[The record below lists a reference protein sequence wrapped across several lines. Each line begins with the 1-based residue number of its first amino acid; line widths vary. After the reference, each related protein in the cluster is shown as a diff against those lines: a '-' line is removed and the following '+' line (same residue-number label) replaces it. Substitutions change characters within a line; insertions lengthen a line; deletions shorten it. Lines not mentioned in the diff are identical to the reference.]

1 MSEIT
6 LQIPEKLIPVFTPE
20 RGALLYRIAKG
31 GRGSAK
37 TRTFALLSALRV
49 IEMRNEG
56 LSGVFLC
63 GREFMNTLQDSSLEE
78 IKQVIQEDEYLNS
91 QFDCGKEYIR
101 TKCGAIKYLFV
112 GLRHNLDSLKSKARV
127 LCSWIDE
134 AETVSETA
142 WMKLTATVLR
152 EPKSEIWITYNPES
166 PESAT
171 HRRFVEQ
178 FDPTIMVS
186 ADCNWSDNP
195 WFPIGL
201 EKQRQSD
208 MKNRP
213 DIYDHIWE
221 GEFLTRTEAQIF
233 AGKFRTEEFTPNP
246 AWDGP
251 YCGLDFGFAKDP
263 NAAVLIWKT
272 GNTLYIEKEYYG
284 VGVEIDKLGGEL
296 LKAIPE
302 FATHV
307 VRADSARPDLISY
320 LKRQTGQT
328 GGTGQIP
335 RIEGAVKGK
344 GSVEDGVEFIKSHN
358 VIIHPRCTN
367 TLKEFK
373 LYSYKVDR
381 LSGDIL
387 PVIVD
392 DWNHIID
399 SARYALEPVM
409 RSKGF
414 NWDTLL

>member
-1 MSEIT
+1 MST
-6 LQIPEKLIPVFTPE
+6 LTLSIPNALIPVFTPE

-37 TRTFALLSALRV
+37 TRTFALMSALRV
-49 IEMRNEG
+49 LEMRDNGE
-56 LSGVFLC
+56 SGVFLC
-63 GREFMNTLQDSSLEE
+63 GREFMNTLTDSSLEE
-78 IKQVIQEDEYLNS
+78 IKQVIQDDPYLES

-101 TKCGAIKYLFV
+101 TKCQSIKYLFV

-134 AETVSETA
+134 AETVSESA

-152 EPKSEIWITYNPES
+152 EPNSEVWVTYNPES

-171 HRRFVEQ
+171 HKRFVTQ
-178 FDPTIMVS
+178 FDKEIMIS

-208 MKNRP
+208 LLHRP
-213 DIYDHIWE
+213 DVYDHIWE
-221 GEFLTRTEAQIF
+221 GEFLTRTDAQIF
-233 AGKFRTEEFTPNP
+233 AGKFRAEEFEPQ
-246 AWDGP
+246 AHWDGP
-251 YCGLDFGFAKDP
+251 YCGVDFGFAKDP
-263 NAAVLIWKT
+263 STGVKIWKF
-272 GNTLYIEKEYYG
+272 GQNLYIEKEYYA
-284 VGVEIDKLGGEL
+284 VGVEIDKIGGEL

-302 FATHV
+302 FADHV

-320 LKRQTGQT
+320 LKRPLNQS
-328 GGTGQIP
+328 GGTGQISFM
-335 RIEGAVKGK
+335 IGAVKGK
-344 GSVEDGVEFIKSHN
+344 GSIEDGVEYMKSHN
-358 VIIHPRCTN
+358 IIIHPRCTN
-367 TLKEFK
+367 ALKEMK

-381 LSGDIL
+381 LSGDIQ

-399 SARYALEPVM
+399 ASRYALEPLTKNNSFDWSAV
-409 RSKGF
+409 
-414 NWDTLL
+414 

>member
-1 MSEIT
+1 MSDLV

-37 TRTFALLSALRV
+37 TRTFALMSALRV
-49 IEMRNEG
+49 IDMRDAG

-63 GREFMNTLQDSSLEE
+63 GREFMNTLTDSSLEE

-91 QFDCGKEYIR
+91 QFECGKEYIR
-101 TKCGAIKYLFV
+101 TKCHSIKYLFV

-127 LCSWIDE
+127 LCTWIDE

-152 EPKSEIWITYNPES
+152 EQGSEVWITYNPES

-171 HRRFVEQ
+171 HRRFVDQ
-178 FDPTIMVS
+178 FDPAIMVS

-208 MKNRP
+208 MIHRP
-213 DIYDHIWE
+213 DVYDHIWE
-221 GEFLTRTEAQIF
+221 GEFLTRTDAQIF
-233 AGKFRTEEFTPNP
+233 GGKFRTEEFTPNP
-246 AWDGP
+246 HWDGP
-251 YCGLDFGFAKDP
+251 YCGMDFGFAKDP
-263 NAAVLIWKT
+263 NSGVLVWKH
-272 GNTLYIEKEYYG
+272 GQTLYVEKEYYA
-284 VGVEIDKLGGEL
+284 VGVEIDKLGGEV

-302 FATHV
+302 FSNHV

-320 LKRQTGQT
+320 LKRPTSQS
-328 GGTGQIP
+328 GGSGQIP
-335 RIEGAVKGK
+335 NIVGAIKGK
-344 GSVEDGVEFIKSHN
+344 GSVEDGVEFIKSHTI
-358 VIIHPRCTN
+358 IIHPRCTN
-367 TLKEFK
+367 TLKEMK

-392 DWNHIID
+392 DWNHAVD
-399 SARYALEPVM
+399 SIRYALQPII
-409 RSKGF
+409 KNNGF
-414 NWDTLL
+414 DLSSV

>member
-1 MSEIT
+1 MTTLT
-6 LQIPEKLIPVFTPE
+6 LQIPDKLIPVFTPE

-37 TRTFALLSALRV
+37 TRTFALMSALRV
-49 IEMRNEG
+49 IEMRDAG
-56 LSGVFLC
+56 LNGVFLC

-78 IKQVIQEDEYLNS
+78 IKQVIQDDEYLNS
-91 QFDCGKEYIR
+91 QFECGKEYIR
-101 TKCGAIKYLFV
+101 TKCHSIKYLFV

-127 LCSWIDE
+127 LCTWIDE

-152 EPKSEIWITYNPES
+152 ESGSEVWVTYNPES
-166 PESAT
+166 PDSAT
-171 HRRFVEQ
+171 HRRFVTQ
-178 FDPTIMVS
+178 FDPSIMVS

-208 MKNRP
+208 LLHRP
-213 DIYDHIWE
+213 DVYDHIWE
-221 GEFLTRTEAQIF
+221 GEFLTRTDAQIF
-233 AGKFRTEEFTPNP
+233 GGKFRTEEFEVNP
-246 AWDGP
+246 KWDGP
-251 YCGLDFGFAKDP
+251 YCGIDFGFAKDP
-263 NAAVLIWKT
+263 SSGVLVWKH
-272 GNTLYIEKEYYG
+272 GHNLYIEKEYYA

-302 FATHV
+302 FAKHV

-320 LKRQTGQT
+320 LKRAINQS

-335 RIEGAVKGK
+335 SIIGSVKGK

-358 VIIHPRCTN
+358 IIIHPRCKN
-367 TLKEFK
+367 TLKEMK

-387 PVIVD
+387 PIIVD

-399 SARYALEPVM
+399 AMRYALEPVIKNN
-409 RSKGF
+409 SF
-414 NWDTLL
+414 DWSAL